1 MKIKLL
7 GHDVNGLD
15 VGYKGKGAV
24 TTPRFLAQDSEWMMV
39 LFTEMHKTGRTD
51 LRENCLMDI

>member
-24 TTPRFLAQDSEWMMV
+24 TNPRFLAQDSEWMMV
-39 LFTEMHKTGRTD
+39 LFTEMDKTGRTD
-51 LRENCLMDI
+51 LR